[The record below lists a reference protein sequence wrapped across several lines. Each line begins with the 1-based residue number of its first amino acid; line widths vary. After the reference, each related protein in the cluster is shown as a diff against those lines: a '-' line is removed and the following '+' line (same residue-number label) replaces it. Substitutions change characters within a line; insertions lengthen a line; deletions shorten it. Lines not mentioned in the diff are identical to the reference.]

1 MNERIIAPEEAGERL
16 DLWLARVA
24 PEHSRARW
32 QQRIR
37 EGAVRVNDAPRKPN
51 HRLSA
56 GDRVTWEPPPPPEP
70 VTLTPE
76 PIPLA
81 VLYEDADIIVI
92 NKQPGLVVHPAAG
105 HERGTLVN
113 ALLHHCDD
121 LEGIGGEERP
131 GIVHRLDQD
140 TSGVMVVAKNETAMQ
155 RLGNQF
161 RNREVRKEYQTL
173 VWGCPEPPEGRIET
187 RIGRSSGNRKKMSAR
202 VPGGRPAITHYRVV
216 EDYGPV
222 SLLAVRIET
231 GRTHQIRVH
240 MAHIGHPV
248 VGDAMYG
255 RGRRDPLPA
264 PAERQMLH
272 AATLSFAHPRTGDRL
287 EFAAPMPEDM
297 RRLVAA
303 LRAQR
308 DARAAESAPSVR
320 PR

>member
-1 MNERIIAPEEAGERL
+1 MNERVIAPGDAGERL
-16 DLWLARVA
+16 DAWLARTV

-32 QQRIR
+32 QQLIR
-37 EGAVRVNDAPRKPN
+37 AGGVRVNGVARKPN
-51 HRLSA
+51 HRLAA
-56 GDRVTWEPPPPPEP
+56 GDRVEFDAPPPPAPIA
-70 VTLTPE
+70 LTPE
-76 PIPLA
+76 AIPLS
-81 VLYEDADIIVI
+81 VLYEDADVLVI
-92 NKQPGLVVHPAAG
+92 NKPPGLVVHPAVG

-113 ALLHHCDD
+113 ALLHHCAD
-121 LEGIGGEERP
+121 LDGIGGEQRP

-140 TSGVMVVAKNETAMQ
+140 TSGVMVVAKNETAM
-155 RLGNQF
+155 RRVGNQF
-161 RNREVRKEYQTL
+161 RNREVRKEYQAL
-173 VWGCPEPPEGRIET
+173 VWGCPEPPQGRIET

-202 VPGGRPAITHYRVV
+202 APGGRPAVTHYRTV

-240 MAHIGHPV
+240 MAYIGHPV

-272 AATLSFAHPRTGDRL
+272 AATLAFTHPTTGDRL
-287 EFAAPMPEDM
+287 EFVAPLPDDM
-297 RRLVAA
+297 RRLIAA

-308 DARAAESAPSVR
+308 TGV
-320 PR
+320 